1 MSTKTCPSG
10 TTLQANGLCGT
21 GNTYTTTGP
30 TYCGP
35 QYTGKNCTYQQ
46 QLTPGMTVATG
57 IESGPNMICAF
68 REGDAQFPC
77 DPGCCGPPTTDETDT
92 GGEAGTKT
100 GSTEPVFPIWA
111 IILLIVL
118 GTIILALFLAW
129 AAKKMSRK
137 SSNGSTKG

>member
-1 MSTKTCPSG
+1 M
-10 TTLQANGLCGT
+10 A
-21 GNTYTTTGP
+21 
-30 TYCGP
+30 
-35 QYTGKNCTYQQ
+35 

-57 IESGPNMICAF
+57 TESGPNMICAF

-77 DPGCCGPPTTDETDT
+77 DPGCCGPPPTGETDT
-92 GGEAGTKT
+92 GGETGTKT